1 MIFKRLAIK
10 SWRKKEEWIHN
21 CWGWGW
27 LIDEQV
33 DEFVIEKYIEIFK
46 GIVYKYILI
55 LILDLLVLLDN
66 GMIANT
72 FIYL

>member
-1 MIFKRLAIK
+1 MYK
-10 SWRKKEEWIHN
+10 
-21 CWGWGW
+21 
-27 LIDEQV
+27 
-33 DEFVIEKYIEIFK
+33 
-46 GIVYKYILI
+46 YKYILI